1 MLQKLRE
8 KTSGVVGAVIL
19 ALLIVPFALF
29 GLDQYMV
36 GGSANT
42 VARIQAPPTWW
53 TQAPSWWPASMAW
66 RHEEVTVEEFRNRL
80 ELVRQQQRAQ
90 QGDAFDPV
98 AFESVDNK
106 REVLE
111 TLIDEKALAMSAE
124 ASGIVVG
131 DAMVRD
137 AIQDIEAFQVEGKFD
152 ANRYQLTLASQVP
165 PQTPRQFEQTLRDSL
180 RQSLAAQAVG
190 NSSFVTAGEMD
201 RLVRLLGEQRDV
213 DLLMLPAPEA
223 DTAAVSDDD
232 AQRWYSANEAD
243 FRAPEAVTIEYVQV
257 NADTVPPPPAPD
269 EAALRQR
276 YEEQRE
282 RFSQQDE
289 RLASHIL
296 VRVEDGA
303 DDATVAAAREKAAGI
318 AAQAKAPGADF
329 AAIAQANSDDSGS
342 SAAGGDLGWI
352 GRGAMT
358 GSFEDALFAM
368 QPGQVSDPV
377 RTDFGWHVIQ
387 LREARSG
394 QTQSFKDAREA
405 LAAEFVETNRDRAVS
420 EFTSDLVD
428 RIYRNPSSL
437 SPAAGEMGLEV
448 QTLGPFTRD
457 NAQGVAAHPAVKQAA
472 FSEMLVQDGTVS
484 DPIEVAPGS
493 TVLIRV
499 VEHTPERAVP
509 LAQARARVDAAVRAD
524 RSRKAAEA
532 RADALLARLRK
543 GETLQ
548 GLAEAEA
555 LPAPESI
562 PGVPRGAPLPEPAV
576 NEAIFAAPKPAEGG
590 VSVGKQVL
598 SDGRVVVFAVTGVT
612 PGSAATLDDAQRT
625 MLRQQFARV
634 SGLDDVEALTRSLRR
649 NLDIEVFED
658 NF

>member
-8 KTSGVVGAVIL
+8 KTSGVVGAAIV

-36 GGSANT
+36 AGGANT

-53 TQAPSWWPASMAW
+53 QGAPSWWPASMAW
-66 RHEEVTVEEFRNRL
+66 RHEEVTVEEFRNRV

-90 QGDAFDPV
+90 QGEAFDPV

-106 REVLE
+106 REILE

-124 ASGIVVG
+124 ASGIAVG

-137 AIQDIEAFQVEGKFD
+137 AIQGIEAFQVEGRFD
-152 ANRYQLTLASQVP
+152 PTRYQLTLASQVP
-165 PQTPRQFEQTLRDSL
+165 PQTPRQFEQTMRESL
-180 RQSLAAQAVG
+180 KQSLAVTAVG
-190 NSSFVTAGEMD
+190 ESSFVTATEMD
-201 RLVRLLGEQRDV
+201 RLVRLLGERRDV
-213 DLLMLPAPEA
+213 ELLVLRAPEA
-223 DTAAVSDDD
+223 DTAPVSDEE
-232 AQRWYSANEAD
+232 AQRWYAANEAD
-243 FRAPEAVTIEYVQV
+243 FRAPESVTIEYVQV
-257 NADTVPPPPAPD
+257 NADTVPPPAAPD

-276 YEEQRE
+276 YDEQRE
-282 RFSQQDE
+282 RFSAQDE

-303 DDATVAAAREKAAGI
+303 DAGAVEAAREKAARL
-318 AAQAKAPGADF
+318 AAQAQATGADF
-329 AAIAQANSDDSGS
+329 AALARANSDDSGS

-368 QPGQVSDPV
+368 EPGQVSDPV
-377 RTDFGWHVIQ
+377 RSDFGWHVIQ

-394 QTQSFKDAREA
+394 QTQSFEEAREA
-405 LAAEFVETNRDRAVS
+405 LAAELVESGRDRAVS
-420 EFTSDLVD
+420 EFTSELVD

-437 SPAAGEMGLEV
+437 APAAGEMGLQV
-448 QTLGPFTRD
+448 QTLGPFTRA
-457 NAQGVAAHPAVKQAA
+457 NAQGVAAHPAVLQAA

-499 VEHTPERAVP
+499 VEHTPERAIP
-509 LAQARARVDAAVRAD
+509 LAQARARVESAVRAD
-524 RSRKAAEA
+524 RTRKAAES
-532 RADALLARLRK
+532 RAAALLERLGK

-548 GLAEAEA
+548 AVAQAEG
-555 LPAPESI
+555 LPAPDSI

-576 NEAIFAAPKPAEGG
+576 GEAVFAVAKPAAGE
-590 VSVGKQVL
+590 VSTGMETL
-598 SDGRVVVFAVTGVT
+598 ADGRVALFAVTSVT
-612 PGSAATLDDAQRT
+612 PGSAATLDAEQRD
-625 MLRQQFARV
+625 MLRRQFAQV
-634 SGLDDVEALTRSLRR
+634 SGLDDVAAMTRSLRR
-649 NLDIEVFED
+649 DLEIEVFEE

>member
-53 TQAPSWWPASMAW
+53 KQAPSWWPASMVW
-66 RHEEVTVEEFRNRL
+66 RQQEVTVEEFRNRL

-106 REVLE
+106 REILE

-124 ASGIVVG
+124 ASGIAVG

-180 RQSLAAQAVG
+180 RQSLAVQAVG

-213 DLLMLPAPEA
+213 DLLMMPAPEA
-223 DTAAVSDDD
+223 DTAPVSDEE
-232 AQRWYSANEAD
+232 AQRWYAANEAD

-257 NADTVPPPPAPD
+257 NADTVPAPAAPD

-303 DDATVAAAREKAAGI
+303 DDAAVAAAREKAAGI
-318 AAQAKAPGADF
+318 AAQARAPGADF
-329 AAIAQANSDDSGS
+329 AALARENSDDSGS
-342 SAAGGDLGWI
+342 SASGGDLGWM

-368 QPGQVSDPV
+368 EPGQVSDPV

-394 QTQSFKDAREA
+394 QTQSFEESREA
-405 LAAEFVETNRDRAVS
+405 LAAELAETNRDRAVS
-420 EFTSDLVD
+420 EFTSELVD

-437 SPAAGEMGLEV
+437 TPAASEMGLQV
-448 QTLGPFTRD
+448 QTLGPFTRES
-457 NAQGVAAHPAVKQAA
+457 ATGIAAIPAVKQAA

-499 VEHTPERAVP
+499 VEHTPERAIP
-509 LAQARARVDAAVRAD
+509 LAQARARVDAAVRAE
-524 RSRKAAEA
+524 RTRKAAEA
-532 RADALLARLRK
+532 RAEALVARVRK

-548 GLAEAEA
+548 ALAEAEG
-555 LPAPESI
+555 LPAPESV

-576 NEAIFAAPKPAEGG
+576 TEAIFAAPKPAEG
-590 VSVGKQVL
+590 SVTAGKQAL
-598 SDGRVVVFAVTGVT
+598 SDGRVVLFAVTGVT
-612 PGSAATLDDAQRT
+612 PGSAATLDDAQRE
-625 MLRQQFARV
+625 MLREQFSRV

>member
-8 KTSGVVGAVIL
+8 KTTGVVGAVIV

-36 GGSANT
+36 GGAANN

-53 TQAPSWWPASMAW
+53 HGAPSWWPASMFW
-66 RHEEVTVEEFRNRL
+66 RHQEVTVEEFRNRL
-80 ELVRQQQRAQ
+80 ELARQQQRER
-90 QGDAFDPV
+90 QGEAFDPV

-111 TLIDEKALAMSAE
+111 TLIDEKALAMAAE

-137 AIQDIEAFQVEGKFD
+137 AIQDIEAFQVEGRFD
-152 ANRYQLTLASQVP
+152 PNRYQLTLASQVP
-165 PQTPRQFEQTLRDSL
+165 PQTPRQFERSVRDNL
-180 RQSLAAQAVG
+180 RQSLAATAVG
-190 NSSFVTAGEMD
+190 SSSFVTNGEMD

-213 DLLMLPAPEA
+213 DLLMLPAPEP
-223 DTAAVSDDD
+223 DTAPVSDEQ
-232 AQRWYSANEAD
+232 ARAWYTANESD
-243 FRAPEAVTIEYVQV
+243 FRAPEAVTLEYVQV
-257 NADTVPPPPAPD
+257 NADTVPAPAAPD

-282 RFSQQDE
+282 RFSAQDE

-303 DDATVAAAREKAAGI
+303 DEAAVAAARGKAARI

-329 AAIAQANSDDSGS
+329 AALARDNSDDSGS
-342 SAAGGDLGWI
+342 SAMGGDLGWI

-358 GSFEDALFAM
+358 GSFEDSLFAM

-387 LREARSG
+387 LREERSG
-394 QTQSFKDAREA
+394 ETRSFEDSREA
-405 LAAEFVETNRDRAVS
+405 LATELAQANRDRAVS
-420 EFTSDLVD
+420 EFTSELVD

-437 SPAAGEMGLEV
+437 TPAANEMGLQV
-448 QTLGPFTRD
+448 QTVGPFTRA
-457 NAQGVAAHPAVKQAA
+457 NASGIAAHPAVRQAA

-499 VEHTPERAVP
+499 VEHTPERALP
-509 LAQARARVDAAVRAD
+509 LGQVRARVDAAVRAD
-524 RSRKAAEA
+524 RARKAVKARGEA
-532 RADALLARLRK
+532 LVARLEK
-543 GETLQ
+543 GETLESLATAE
-548 GLAEAEA
+548 GLA
-555 LPAPESI
+555 APESV
-562 PGVPRGAPLPEPAV
+562 PGVPRGAPLPEPEV
-576 NEAIFAAPKPAEGG
+576 NEAVFAAPKPAPGG
-590 VSVGKQVL
+590 TSPGLQML
-598 SDGRVVVFAVTGVT
+598 SDGRAVLFVVTGVT
-612 PGSAATLDDAQRT
+612 PGSAATLDQAQRDA
-625 MLRQQFARV
+625 LRQQFAQV
-634 SGLDDVEALTRSLRR
+634 SGLDDIEALTRSLRR
-649 NLDIEVFED
+649 NLDIEVFEE